1 MKLKK
6 SLAFPIIFILIVVA
20 FSSLFIGYYFNINLL
35 TKTLEERDENKNR
48 DIIYIINSIIKIEIN
63 KLSGLTKVLKENNE
77 LAKGLAD
84 YAGPGGD
91 IKPLQQAMD
100 RLFANLDT
108 QIFLVTDRQGTVV
121 YRANEPS
128 VRGDDHNVW
137 GMDEAL
143 AGEDV
148 LTASIGPRGLAIRS
162 LAPIYRARK
171 IYGVLILGNRLDDH
185 FARKIAAAT
194 NTQITFGRVRSIFAS
209 SLPPDQRPFDP
220 AIVERCILE
229 KRPIFIAD
237 HQQQK
242 TFMYSPLEVVDET
255 ICLIIQTE
263 SAQVAAMLNEK
274 KRHLLLTILIIFILV
289 TVIGSGLTLYLISP
303 LKRLRAKAQHAIRE
317 FSGEE
322 LAPES
327 GGNEIETL
335 SQAFDL
341 MLFSI
346 NQYIKKIE
354 QAEDTLKFNERFLA
368 SIFDSIQDGISII
381 DTDYNIVRVNRTMER
396 TYAQAMPLIGKKC
409 HEAYYGSREPC
420 EICPSRRTL
429 ETGEA
434 SREEISERKP
444 NGELIRYLELH
455 TFPLINTPE
464 GDMRGVVEYVRDI
477 TPRRQAEEALHRS
490 EEQLRQSQKMEAV
503 GCLAGGVAHDFN
515 NILTAIIGYVELL
528 RLKFD
533 YDDPRQKDLQ
543 EIQTAAER
551 AASLTSQLLAF
562 SRKQIFSPKVLNLN
576 NLVMNLDKMLRR
588 LISEDIDLVTVP
600 GAKLGMVMAD
610 PGQIE
615 QVVINLVVN
624 ARDAMPQG
632 GVITI
637 ETGNVVLDAAYA
649 RSRLEV
655 NPGPY
660 VMVAVGDTGR
670 GMDEVSQGRI
680 FEPFFTTK
688 ELGKGTGLGL
698 STVHGIV
705 KQSGGHISVYSE
717 PGHGTTFKIYLPRL
731 SRSEENEAAAP
742 TNCPLHRGSETI
754 LLVEDEDMVRHV
766 ARRILELNGYTVL
779 EASSGHDALSVSQ
792 QTPGRIHLMLTDVV
806 MPGISGGETAEL
818 LKAQR
823 PDLRVLFMSGHT
835 ENSIVHHGVLNPGVA
850 FLQKPFKHDLL
861 VSKVREVLDG
871 PPTLH

>member
-1 MKLKK
+1 MKVKK
-6 SLAFPIIFILIVVA
+6 SLAFPIIIILIVVA

-35 TKTLEERDENKNR
+35 TKTLEERDKAKNR
-48 DIIYIINSIIKIEIN
+48 DIIFIINSIIKIENN
-63 KLSGLTKVLKENNE
+63 KLSALTKVLKENNE

-100 RLFANLDT
+100 RLYADLDT
-108 QIFLVTDRQGTVV
+108 QIFLVTDRQGRVV

-128 VRGDDHNVW
+128 ARGDDQNVW

-143 AGEDV
+143 AGEDI
-148 LTASIGPRGLAIRS
+148 LTASLGPHGFAIRS
-162 LAPIYRARK
+162 LAPISWANK
-171 IYGVLILGNRLDDH
+171 IYGVLIVGNRLDDS
-185 FARKIAAAT
+185 FAKKIAAAT
-194 NTQITFGRVRSIFAS
+194 NTQITFGRVRSILAS
-209 SLPPDQRPFDP
+209 SLPPEQRPFDP
-220 AIVERCILE
+220 AIIERCLLE
-229 KRPIFIAD
+229 KRPTFVED
-237 HQQQK
+237 HNNHK

-255 ICLIIQTE
+255 ICLIIETE
-263 SAQVAAMLNEK
+263 SAQVAALLNEK

-289 TVIGSGLTLYLISP
+289 TVIGSTLTLYLISP

-322 LAPES
+322 LAPDA
-327 GGNEIETL
+327 GGNEIEAL

-341 MLFSI
+341 MLSSI
-346 NQYIKKIE
+346 NQYINKFE
-354 QAEDTLKFNERFLA
+354 QAEETLRFNERFLA
-368 SIFDSIQDGISII
+368 SIFNSIQDGISII
-381 DTDYNIVRVNRTMER
+381 DTDYNIVRVNQTMAR
-396 TYAQAMPLIGKKC
+396 AYAQAMPLIGKKC
-409 HEAYYGSREPC
+409 YEAYHGSREPC
-420 EICPSRRTL
+420 EICPSRRTM
-429 ETGEA
+429 ETGET

-444 NGELIRYLELH
+444 NGELIRYVELC
-455 TFPLINTPE
+455 TFPFIDTPE
-464 GDMRGVVEYVRDI
+464 GTMRGVVEYVRDI
-477 TPRRQAEEALHRS
+477 TEHKQAEEALHRS

-528 RLKFD
+528 RLKFE
-533 YDDPRQKDLQ
+533 YDDPHQKDLQ

-588 LISEDIDLVTVP
+588 LISEDIELVTVP

-637 ETGNVVLDAAYA
+637 ETGNVILDAAYA
-649 RSRLEV
+649 RSHLEV

-660 VMVAVGDTGR
+660 VMVAVGDTGG

-731 SRSEENEAAAP
+731 SRSEEKEAAAP
-742 TNCPLHRGSETI
+742 SKCPLHRGSETI

-766 ARRILELNGYTVL
+766 ARRLLEMNGYTVL

-818 LKAQR
+818 LKAQL

>member
-1 MKLKK
+1 M
-6 SLAFPIIFILIVVA
+6 
-20 FSSLFIGYYFNINLL
+20 
-35 TKTLEERDENKNR
+35 EERDQDKNR

-63 KLSGLTKVLKENNE
+63 KLSALTKVLKENNE

-100 RLFANLDT
+100 RLYANLDT
-108 QIFLVTDRQGTVV
+108 QIFLVTDRQGMVV

-148 LTASIGPRGLAIRS
+148 LTASIGPHGFAIRS
-162 LAPIYRARK
+162 LAPISRANK
-171 IYGVLILGNRLDDH
+171 IYGVLILGTRFDDS
-185 FARKIAAAT
+185 FAKKIADAT
-194 NTQITFGRVRSIFAS
+194 KTQITIGRVRSILAS

-229 KRPIFIAD
+229 KRPIFIED
-237 HQQQK
+237 HHQQR

-255 ICLIIQTE
+255 ICLIIETE
-263 SAQVAAMLNEK
+263 SAQVAALLNEK

-289 TVIGSGLTLYLISP
+289 TVIGSALTLYLISP

-322 LAPES
+322 LAPEA
-327 GGNEIETL
+327 GGNEIEAL

-341 MLFSI
+341 MLSSI

-354 QAEDTLKFNERFLA
+354 KAEETLRFNERFLA
-368 SIFDSIQDGISII
+368 SIFDSIQDGLSIL
-381 DTDYNIVRVNRTMER
+381 DTNHEILRVNPFMEQHFS
-396 TYAQAMPLIGKKC
+396 QAMPLVGKKC
-409 HEAYYGSREPC
+409 YDVFHGSDQPC
-420 EICPSRRTL
+420 EVCPARRTM
-429 ETGEA
+429 ETGQA
-434 SREEISERKP
+434 GFKEETRVGER
-444 NGELIRYLELH
+444 GEILDWLEIR
-455 TFPLINTPE
+455 TFPLVDAATGKVN
-464 GDMRGVVEYVRDI
+464 GVIEYIRDI
-477 TPRRQAEEALHRS
+477 TQQKQAEEALHRS

-543 EIQTAAER
+543 EIQNAAER

-588 LISEDIDLVTVP
+588 LIGEDIDLVTVP

-637 ETGNVVLDAAYA
+637 ETGNVILDAAYA
-649 RSRLEV
+649 RSHLEV

-660 VMVAVGDTGR
+660 VMVAVSDTGR
-670 GMDEVSQGRI
+670 GMDEASRARI

-717 PGHGTTFKIYLPRL
+717 PGQGTTFKVYLPRL
-731 SRSEENEAAAP
+731 SRSEEKEAAAP
-742 TNCPLHRGSETI
+742 SKCPLHRGSETI

-779 EASSGHDALSVSQ
+779 EASSGRDALSVSQ
-792 QTPGRIHLMLTDVV
+792 QAPGRIHLMLTDVV
-806 MPGISGGETAEL
+806 MPGISGGETAQL
-818 LKAQR
+818 LQ
-823 PDLRVLFMSGHT
+823 
-835 ENSIVHHGVLNPGVA
+835 
-850 FLQKPFKHDLL
+850 
-861 VSKVREVLDG
+861 G
-871 PPTLH
+871 PAAGT